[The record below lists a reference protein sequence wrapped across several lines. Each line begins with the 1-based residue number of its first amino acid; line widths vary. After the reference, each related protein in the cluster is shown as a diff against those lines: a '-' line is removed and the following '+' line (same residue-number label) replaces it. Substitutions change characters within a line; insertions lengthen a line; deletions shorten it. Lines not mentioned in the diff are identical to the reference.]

1 MLTDGVGVGSACS
14 QPGQPSQRHQRAAR
28 HSLTRRGLREQRA
41 GAATARAPSLMHL
54 LPRSPRNQHPS
65 ASTRC
70 LQLLLL
76 PARERPAGARD
87 HSTRCLQSQ
96 LLPARAPCRS
106 PQPFH
111 TLPSITAAAC
121 TRPLPEP
128 ATIPQAA
135 FNIAAAACT
144 SALPEPATIPHA
156 AFNHNCCLHERPA
169 GARDSSCD
177 HPGAGRLDLQTHAWR
192 RRRPQE
198 AVEARHS
205 FPRDCGDGTP
215 PSASLARTRS
225 LYTTPPRPEAE
236 FCACSPASG
245 PRAADGEPAAL
256 QDWRLLG
263 RRACLRSPPP
273 GCPCGHPDVQLET
286 VVPMHI
292 PRAGCQGP
300 RRHALESEPSALVCG

>member
-1 MLTDGVGVGSACS
+1 MRPQNVLTDGVGVGSACS

-41 GAATARAPSLMHL
+41 GAAAARAPSLMHL

-70 LQLLLL
+70 LHLL
-76 PARERPAGARD
+76 
-87 HSTRCLQSQ
+87 

-106 PQPFH
+106 PRPFH
-111 TLPSITAAAC
+111 TLPSITV
-121 TRPLPEP
+121 
-128 ATIPQAA
+128 
-135 FNIAAAACT
+135 AACT
-144 SALPEPATIPHA
+144 SALPEPVTVPAITLELDDWIYKRMLGAVVTPKA
-156 AFNHNCCLHERPA
+156 A
-169 GARDSSCD
+169 
-177 HPGAGRLDLQTHAWR
+177 
-192 RRRPQE
+192 
-198 AVEARHS
+198 EARHS

-215 PSASLARTRS
+215 PSASLARPRS

-286 VVPMHI
+286 VVPMYI

-300 RRHALESEPSALVCG
+300 RRHALESEPSALACGRSRRNEE